1 MSKRKFYPDNIR
13 NWNIAL
19 ITFFIFCF
27 SLFYSCKIAKAEE
40 EVIDRIVAI
49 VNDDVICLFELNKRF
64 IPYAERIKAA
74 GYPPLKKR
82 KMLYKVRRDILN
94 QLIDQ
99 KLASQ
104 EAKRARITIS
114 NDEIDAA
121 IERIKE
127 HQLLTDEEFDKL
139 LEKDGLTREEY
150 RQQLK
155 DQILRTRLVNY
166 KIKSKIVIT
175 REDIKKY
182 YDEHKDEFSGDNRYH
197 LRNIII
203 SVSAFADDAEKAAAR
218 KKIEDIV
225 QKIKAGASFA
235 EMAKKYSQSSL
246 AEDGGDLGEFSFKD
260 ISPEL
265 KEALNGLKPGDITPI
280 METVQGF
287 QIFYVE
293 SIKKAPA
300 KSLEE
305 ASKEIEEKL
314 FNEVVNE
321 KFKKWI
327 ENLRRQSA
335 IKIIS

>member
-1 MSKRKFYPDNIR
+1 MSKKNFYPDNVMS
-13 NWNIAL
+13 WDIAL
-19 ITFFIFCF
+19 ITFFVLCF
-27 SLFYSCKIAKAEE
+27 SLLHTYKIAKAEE

-64 IPYAERIKAA
+64 APYAERIHAA
-74 GYPPLKKR
+74 GYPPLKER
-82 KMLYKVRRDILN
+82 KMLYKVRQDILN
-94 QLIDQ
+94 QLINQ

-104 EAKRARITIS
+104 EAKKARIKIS

-127 HQLLTDEEFDKL
+127 KQLLTDEEFDKL
-139 LEKDGLTREEY
+139 LEGDGLTREEY
-150 RQQLK
+150 RQHLK

-166 KIKSKIVIT
+166 KIRSKIVIT
-175 REDIKKY
+175 KEDIKKY
-182 YDEHKDEFSGDNRYH
+182 YNEHKEEFSGDDKYH

-203 SVSAFADDAEKAAAR
+203 SIPSFADDEEKAAAR
-218 KKIEDIV
+218 KKIENIV
-225 QKIKAGASFA
+225 QKIKSGASFG

-265 KEALNGLKPGDITPI
+265 KKALKGLKPGDITPI

-287 QIFYVE
+287 QVFYVE
-293 SIKKAPA
+293 DIKKAPA

-321 KFKKWI
+321 KFKEWI

-335 IKIIS
+335 IKIIN